1 MNKKERILISH
12 TTRTQLIEESYR
24 ALKKYEERYRMSSQE
39 VADRMDKDA
48 IPATLEIIQWHHTFI
63 VLTSLLEQTSTD
75 GIPGKTASLSTN
87 AA

>member
-39 VADRMDKDA
+39 VADRMDKDE